1 MSTNNPPKRSYDSSR
16 RKKQAR
22 QTRLQIIEAAR
33 RLFTERGYTGATI
46 EAIALEAGVATETI
60 YATFGSK
67 REILSNLISVSLKG
81 DDDPTPLLQR
91 QGPMRTMKEKD
102 QKKQIRLFAEDM
114 TGIMQRVA
122 PLFEVMRS
130 AAKTEPDIAKMLQ
143 QMLGERVEGMKF
155 FISALMTNG
164 PLREG
169 LNLEDAAETIW
180 ALTSGEIFTLLVA
193 DRGWPVEKYNQ
204 WLDSSLSILLLP

>member
-16 RKKQAR
+16 RKKQER